1 MTTPDHEYPRE
12 LPAPARAAAAWLPF
26 IVAGV
31 AALLVGGLLVS
42 ILLTPA
48 APTRVGTGVA
58 PAGGVAPVGA
68 GSAANVAAPAYGS
81 IKIGAP
87 APDFT
92 LTRPDGGSITLSS
105 YRGQKWVWINFW
117 TTWCPHCKVEMPKM
131 QELYSQYRD
140 QGLEIIGVDD
150 AEPLAPVQNFI
161 SQGGYTWP
169 MALDLNSA
177 VSHQYRVAGLPTH
190 LFVGRDGIIKYI
202 VVGGIEPAQMEQAVK
217 ALLAAQ

>member
-1 MTTPDHEYPRE
+1 MATTNQEYP
-12 LPAPARAAAAWLPF
+12 PIAPARSAAAWLPF

-42 ILLTPA
+42 ILLTPTQQTTA
-48 APTRVGTGVA
+48 GTGGVMVA
-58 PAGGVAPVGA
+58 PPGGAVPAG
-68 GSAANVAAPAYGS
+68 AAAAPAYGS

-92 LTRPDGGSITLSS
+92 LTRPDGGSVTLSS

-131 QELYSQYRD
+131 QELYTQYKD

-150 AEPLAPVQNFI
+150 AEPLAPVQSFI
-161 SQGGYTWP
+161 RQGGYSWP

-202 VVGGIEPAQMEQAVK
+202 VIGGIEPAQMEQAVK
-217 ALLAAQ
+217 ALLAQ

>member
-1 MTTPDHEYPRE
+1 MTTPDHEYPVDA
-12 LPAPARAAAAWLPF
+12 PAPARSAAAWLPF
-26 IVAGV
+26 VVAGV

-48 APTRVGTGVA
+48 PASTPNGPVVAA
-58 PAGGVAPVGA
+58 PAAPGAPAPVGA
-68 GSAANVAAPAYGS
+68 AAPAYGS

-92 LTRPDGGSITLSS
+92 LTRPDGGSVTLSS
-105 YRGQKWVWINFW
+105 YRGQKWVWLNFW
-117 TTWCPHCKVEMPKM
+117 TTWCPHCKIEMPQM
-131 QELYSQYRD
+131 QELYAQYKD

-150 AEPLAPVQNFI
+150 AEPLAPVQKFI
-161 SQGGYTWP
+161 SSGGYSWP
-169 MALDLNSA
+169 MAMDFNSA

-202 VVGGIEPAQMEQAVK
+202 VIGGIERPQMEQAVK
-217 ALLAAQ
+217 ALLAAP

>member
-1 MTTPDHEYPRE
+1 MTTPDNEYP
-12 LPAPARAAAAWLPF
+12 LDTPTPARSAAAWVPF
-26 IVAGV
+26 IIAGI

-48 APTRVGTGVA
+48 APAVPIT
-58 PAGGVAPVGA
+58 GGVAVAPPGGAAPVNA
-68 GSAANVAAPAYGS
+68 AAPAYGS
-81 IKIGAP
+81 IKIGVP

-92 LTRPDGGSITLSS
+92 LTRPDGGSVTLSS

-117 TTWCPHCKVEMPKM
+117 TTWCPHCKVEMPEM
-131 QELYSQYRD
+131 QRLYSQYKD

-150 AEPLAPVQNFI
+150 AEPLAPVQSFI
-161 SQGGYTWP
+161 RQGGYSWP

-177 VSHQYRVAGLPTH
+177 VSHQYRISGLPTH

-202 VVGGIEPAQMEQAVK
+202 VIGGIETAQMEQAVK
-217 ALLAAQ
+217 ALLAQ